1 MFKLAELVHN
11 FDGIDF
17 FIRLE
22 DIPIKDQV
30 LKAYIQNIKS
40 KSFYISVQN
49 YPTVINDL
57 MCYWTKQFVKNDET
71 LGLKI
76 LKAKSLFFD
85 YIKSYQEFLVS
96 TSYSNDENAV
106 YDFYNQQYDQE
117 YEKSQDICKAA
128 WDTLLK

>member
-22 DIPIKDQV
+22 NIPIKDQV

-106 YDFYNQQYDQE
+106 YDFYKQQYGPE